1 MSAVARRLPE
11 PEPESV
17 RPSKRGEVRQFMRV
31 VAPTGVERA
40 LAETE
45 LIVSKTDLKGVITY
59 ANTVF
64 SRIAALPEGEALG
77 APHSIIRHPD
87 MPRCVFQLLWDTI
100 QDGREIFAYVNNLAR
115 DGANYWVF
123 AHVTPT
129 FDAQGR
135 IIGYHSN
142 RRKPDRAAVE
152 ACISLYADLKAMEDA
167 HRSKTEGCA
176 KALAHLV
183 GLLEAQGVSY
193 DEFVFSL

>member
-1 MSAVARRLPE
+1 MGDAAEQLISEQDPQRRTKP
-11 PEPESV
+11 
-17 RPSKRGEVRQFMRV
+17 KVRQFMRV
-31 VAPTGVERA
+31 VAPTGRERF
-40 LAETE
+40 LDERE

-64 SRIAALPEGEALG
+64 SRIAALPEEEALG

-100 QDGREIFAYVNNLAR
+100 SRGNEIFAYVNNLAR

-129 FDAQGR
+129 LDHEGR
-135 IIGYHSN
+135 IVAYHSN

-152 ACISLYADLKAMEDA
+152 KCAALYADLKKMEDGYK
-167 HRSKTEGCA
+167 SKTEGCQR
-176 KALAHLV
+176 ALAHV
-183 GLLEAQGVSY
+183 ASLLESKGVDY
-193 DEFVFSL
+193 DQFVFSL